1 MICSFFSFFKYY
13 TVPDPNLRSLA
24 RYQKKN
30 EPPHGGA
37 WVYTTTTTTS
47 PISNHISRSQSC
59 SFMCK
64 NYRIYTFWIKSSNS
78 MQPCGI
84 DTSFQFTSGG
94 NRTLSKLHPENHL
107 MILVSVLLVLIVVEM
122 PIPGREKLKLMS
134 LFNLGISI

>member
-1 MICSFFSFFKYY
+1 
-13 TVPDPNLRSLA
+13 
-24 RYQKKN
+24 
-30 EPPHGGA
+30 
-37 WVYTTTTTTS
+37 
-47 PISNHISRSQSC
+47 
-59 SFMCK
+59 
-64 NYRIYTFWIKSSNS
+64 

-84 DTSFQFTSGG
+84 DPSFQFTSGG